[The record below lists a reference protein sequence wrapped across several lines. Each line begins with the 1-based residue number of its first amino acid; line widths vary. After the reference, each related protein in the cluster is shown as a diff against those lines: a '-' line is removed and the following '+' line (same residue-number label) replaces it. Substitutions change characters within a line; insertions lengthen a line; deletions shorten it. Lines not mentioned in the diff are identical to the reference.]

1 MYLQRR
7 VLYCTSAS
15 KGNYNSNDVDS
26 KLKLQKFRDAIVDIS
41 APHNS
46 FDYAT
51 KVVIC
56 QYNIRGLFGNVCSS
70 NTLKIQEFCKPKKR
84 RIREI
89 KITMAKPTSA
99 FFKAG
104 PSLVPSPVT
113 ATTSLLALILLLM
126 MPLTKVYLS
135 TGCDLARTLSLGQ
148 I

>member
-56 QYNIRGLFGNVCSS
+56 QYNIRGLFGNVCSG
-70 NTLKIQEFCKPKKR
+70 NTLKNKCLRITKCKH
-84 RIREI
+84 I
-89 KITMAKPTSA
+89 
-99 FFKAG
+99 FN
-104 PSLVPSPVT
+104 L
-113 ATTSLLALILLLM
+113 SLLIKKNDYHSEANVSLFQGWTVIG
-126 MPLTKVYLS
+126 TVSSDSHYFS
-135 TGCDLARTLSLGQ
+135 IGTNFASDDTLD
-148 I
+148 

>member
-1 MYLQRR
+1 MR
-7 VLYCTSAS
+7 
-15 KGNYNSNDVDS
+15 KEKKEGNM
-26 KLKLQKFRDAIVDIS
+26 I
-41 APHNS
+41 
-46 FDYAT
+46 
-51 KVVIC
+51 
-56 QYNIRGLFGNVCSS
+56 
-70 NTLKIQEFCKPKKR
+70 
-84 RIREI
+84 
-89 KITMAKPTSA
+89 ITMAKPTSA